1 MRTMLPSSRVFRL
14 SLMGLGWVYL
24 ALIVGLIVAN
34 IYYVAGEVPGK
45 ERDFDLFSPDLVRAT
60 WLTLVTSTV
69 SASIS
74 TLIAVPTA
82 YALSRFSGRT
92 SRLLETVF
100 DIPILLP
107 PLVVGFCLLLLFNQL
122 PFGGRSIDE
131 WLGTPVTFS
140 VAAIILAQ
148 VTIGTALAIRS
159 MRASFD
165 ELDPRAEQVAQTL
178 GCSPFQAFRKV
189 ALPSVK
195 RGVVGAASIA
205 WARSMG
211 EFGPIVVFAGTF
223 RGKTEVLSTSVYIE
237 IGAGRLESAA
247 IVALLQMTLAMAVL
261 IVVRLCL
268 TMEKEGF

>member
-1 MRTMLPSSRVFRL
+1 M
-14 SLMGLGWVYL
+14 
-24 ALIVGLIVAN
+24 
-34 IYYVAGEVPGK
+34 
-45 ERDFDLFSPDLVRAT
+45 
-60 WLTLVTSTV
+60 
-69 SASIS
+69 
-74 TLIAVPTA
+74 
-82 YALSRFSGRT
+82 
-92 SRLLETVF
+92 
-100 DIPILLP
+100 
-107 PLVVGFCLLLLFNQL
+107 
-122 PFGGRSIDE
+122 
-131 WLGTPVTFS
+131 TFS

-148 VTIGTALAIRS
+148 ATIGTALAIRS

-178 GCSPFQAFRKV
+178 GCSPFQAFQKV

-247 IVALLQMTLAMAVL
+247 MVALLQMTLAICVL
-261 IVVRLCL
+261 VVVRCCL
-268 TMEKEGF
+268 TGQKEGF

>member
-1 MRTMLPSSRVFRL
+1 MKTTLPSSKGFRV

-24 ALIVGLIVAN
+24 ALIVGLIAAN
-34 IYYVAGEVPGK
+34 VYYVASEVPRK
-45 ERDFDLFSPDLVRAT
+45 ERDFDLFSPDLVRAC
-60 WLTLVTSTV
+60 WLTVMTSTV
-69 SASIS
+69 SALIS
-74 TLIAVPTA
+74 TLVAVPTA
-82 YALSRFSGRT
+82 YVLTRFSGRS

-122 PFGGRSIDE
+122 PFGGKSIDE

-148 VTIGTALAIRS
+148 ATIGTALAIRS

-178 GCSPFQAFRKV
+178 GCSPFQAFQKV

-223 RGKTEVLSTSVYIE
+223 RGKTEVLSTSVYLE

-247 IVALLQMTLAMAVL
+247 MVALLQMTLAICVL
-261 IVVRLCL
+261 VVVRCCL
-268 TMEKEGF
+268 TGQKEGF

>member
-1 MRTMLPSSRVFRL
+1 
-14 SLMGLGWVYL
+14 
-24 ALIVGLIVAN
+24 
-34 IYYVAGEVPGK
+34 
-45 ERDFDLFSPDLVRAT
+45 
-60 WLTLVTSTV
+60 
-69 SASIS
+69 
-74 TLIAVPTA
+74 
-82 YALSRFSGRT
+82 
-92 SRLLETVF
+92 
-100 DIPILLP
+100 
-107 PLVVGFCLLLLFNQL
+107 
-122 PFGGRSIDE
+122 
-131 WLGTPVTFS
+131 
-140 VAAIILAQ
+140 
-148 VTIGTALAIRS
+148 

-261 IVVRLCL
+261 IVVRFCL
-268 TMEKEGF
+268 TMERERF

>member
-1 MRTMLPSSRVFRL
+1 MLPSSRVFRL

-261 IVVRLCL
+261 IVVRFCL

>member
-1 MRTMLPSSRVFRL
+1 MKTTLPSSKGFRV

-24 ALIVGLIVAN
+24 ALIVGLIAAN
-34 IYYVAGEVPGK
+34 VYYVASEVPRK
-45 ERDFDLFSPDLVRAT
+45 ERVFDLFSPDLVRAC
-60 WLTLVTSTV
+60 WLTVMTSTV
-69 SASIS
+69 SALIS
-74 TLIAVPTA
+74 TLVAVPTA
-82 YALSRFSGRT
+82 YVLTRFSGRS

-122 PFGGRSIDE
+122 PFGGKSIDE

-148 VTIGTALAIRS
+148 ATIGTALAIRS

-178 GCSPFQAFRKV
+178 GCSPFQAFQKV

-247 IVALLQMTLAMAVL
+247 MVALLQMTLAICVL
-261 IVVRLCL
+261 VVVRCCL
-268 TMEKEGF
+268 TAQKEGF

>member
-1 MRTMLPSSRVFRL
+1 M
-14 SLMGLGWVYL
+14 
-24 ALIVGLIVAN
+24 
-34 IYYVAGEVPGK
+34 
-45 ERDFDLFSPDLVRAT
+45 
-60 WLTLVTSTV
+60 
-69 SASIS
+69 
-74 TLIAVPTA
+74 
-82 YALSRFSGRT
+82 
-92 SRLLETVF
+92 LETVF

-122 PFGGRSIDE
+122 PLGGKSIDE

-148 VTIGTALAIRS
+148 ATVGTALAIRS
-159 MRASFD
+159 MQASFD

-178 GCSPFQAFRKV
+178 GCSPFQAFQKV

-223 RGKTEVLSTSVYIE
+223 RGKTEVLSTSVYLE
-237 IGAGRLESAA
+237 IGAAQGP
-247 IVALLQMTLAMAVL
+247 AVL
-261 IVVRLCL
+261 ELAGGSGLSGAVLRKDLAGLDRIVRASA
-268 TMEKEGF
+268 TQ